1 MQICRRKPPRT
12 DPVTLSSE
20 HDHGPLRQ
28 LHVVEG
34 NRHIGPPEGV
44 LINNA
49 EAALRN
55 NTGYRGRQGLF
66 EIMAMNDELRDLV
79 MNHASTSVLR
89 EAAKRNGMH
98 TLRENGLASI
108 FDGITT
114 IEEVVRETLA
124 AEE

>member
-1 MQICRRKPPRT
+1 ME
-12 DPVTLSSE
+12 LN
-20 HDHGPLRQ
+20 LM
-28 LHVVEG
+28 
-34 NRHIGPPEGV
+34 PEDVGDKSFFYGKGCDQC
-44 LINNA
+44 
-49 EAALRN
+49 N

-89 EAAKRNGMH
+89 EAAKRSGMH